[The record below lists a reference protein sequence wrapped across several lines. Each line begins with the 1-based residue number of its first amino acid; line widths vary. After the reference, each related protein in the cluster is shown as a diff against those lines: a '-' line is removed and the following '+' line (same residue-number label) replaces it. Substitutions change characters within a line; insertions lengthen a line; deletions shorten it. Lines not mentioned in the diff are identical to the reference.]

1 MNAEHAADDA
11 RRTLTVLRSLLPL
24 VYRRWAKYYGTV
36 ARDHHWGTMR
46 AVQAFADEVDT
57 QLFVTWM
64 RPGKSNRSSIYS
76 EGSECYAWPA
86 WYMIK
91 SGTSEGE

>member
-1 MNAEHAADDA
+1 
-11 RRTLTVLRSLLPL
+11 
-24 VYRRWAKYYGTV
+24 
-36 ARDHHWGTMR
+36 MR